1 MKHFFYLCAFLA
13 LVSCS
18 SNTIDNKNCRFLLN
32 VGVNVSINMNLPQYS
47 QLQFINNPVYIPNAG
62 NGGIIANNTGT
73 GYVAFDAADPNHSI
87 QSCSVLS
94 INGIEGVCGCDD
106 KNTYYLNNGLPKE
119 NSAELRC
126 PLKAY
131 RVEQN
136 GNTLLIYN

>member
-1 MKHFFYLCAFLA
+1 MKPFFYLGCLLT

-18 SNTIDNKNCRFLLN
+18 NDTVNNNNCRFLLD
-32 VGVNVSINMNLPQYS
+32 VGVNISINMSLPQYS
-47 QLQFINNPVYIPNAG
+47 QLQFINNPVYIPNVG

-73 GYVAFDAADPNHSI
+73 GYVAFDAADPNHTL

-94 INGIEGVCGCDD
+94 IDGIEGVCGCPD
-106 KNTYYLNNGLPKE
+106 KNTYYLKNGLPKE
-119 NSAELRC
+119 NAELRC

-136 GNTLLIYN
+136 SNTLLIYN

>member
-1 MKHFFYLCAFLA
+1 MKHFFYLCAFITLI
-13 LVSCS
+13 SCS
-18 SNTIDNKNCRFLLN
+18 GNSVDNKNCRFLLDI
-32 VGVNVSINMNLPQYS
+32 GVNVSVNMNLPQYN
-47 QLQFINNPVYIPNAG
+47 QLQFINNPVYIPNEG

-73 GYVAFDAADPNHSI
+73 GYVAFDAADPNHI
-87 QSCSVLS
+87 VQSCSVLS

-119 NSAELRC
+119 NSADLRC
-126 PLKAY
+126 QLKAY

>member
-1 MKHFFYLCAFLA
+1 MKHFFYLCAFITLI
-13 LVSCS
+13 SCS
-18 SNTIDNKNCRFLLN
+18 GNSVDNKNCRFLLDI
-32 VGVNVSINMNLPQYS
+32 GVNVSVNMNLPQYN
-47 QLQFINNPVYIPNAG
+47 QLQFINNPVYIPNEG

-73 GYVAFDAADPNHSI
+73 GYVAFDAADPNHI
-87 QSCSVLS
+87 VQSCSVLS

-119 NSAELRC
+119 NSADLRC